1 MEHYMERL
9 ANPDLIFGLV
19 VRFFG
24 VFIVLIIVM
33 IGIWIV
39 GRIFIRSRK
48 SAEKAE
54 AAKAQALKAQQE
66 TAAGVE
72 GTEREGAGAEVTE
85 EVAAVIAVHL
95 EKSAEAAEFR
105 EAESSS
111 VPEEVAA
118 VISLALARH
127 MAQQTFMMPALLHDS
142 GSRMERESPWKLL
155 GRQEAFSTR
164 TLPFRGRSATKGR

>member
-54 AAKAQALKAQQE
+54 AAKAQALQAQQE
-66 TAAGVE
+66 TAAVVE
-72 GTEREGAGAEVTE
+72 GTEREGAGAEVT
-85 EVAAVIAVHL
+85 AAGVFAGVIRAGN
-95 EKSAEAAEFR
+95 
-105 EAESSS
+105 
-111 VPEEVAA
+111 
-118 VISLALARH
+118 
-127 MAQQTFMMPALLHDS
+127 D
-142 GSRMERESPWKLL
+142 
-155 GRQEAFSTR
+155 
-164 TLPFRGRSATKGR
+164 